1 MGTIFYEF
9 LHETGEIKGQEK
21 DENVEISLPLS
32 LIPIMLA
39 GNVNLQSARRRANR
53 ERPTRFYHISFPCD
67 NKFAPR
73 AKITRLSPLLA
84 LKENIKRV
92 FCPWFLL

>member
-1 MGTIFYEF
+1 MAFLDNSLRIFARSSPARD
-9 LHETGEIKGQEK
+9 EIKGQEK
-21 DENVEISLPLS
+21 CRNVSLPLS
-32 LIPIMLA
+32 LIPIIMLA

-73 AKITRLSPLLA
+73 AKITRLS
-84 LKENIKRV
+84 RV
-92 FCPWFLL
+92 EREY